1 MAEAEDDG
9 KISTTA
15 NLNDEGQIAI
25 FHRDMWRVGF
35 RRQLLIEI
43 DRNIQKRQF
52 IMVVSFRLA
61 VAARG
66 TRSSATHTA
75 GVHGIVR
82 N

>member
-1 MAEAEDDG
+1 
-9 KISTTA
+9 
-15 NLNDEGQIAI
+15 
-25 FHRDMWRVGF
+25 MWKVAF
-35 RRQLLIEI
+35 KRQLTIEV

-52 IMVVSFRLA
+52 IMVVSFRIA

-66 TRSSATHTA
+66 TRSTEKHTA